1 MIDPDT
7 KNNIVSWNE
16 WVTRTTAFTKK
27 QSDGTSTVVD
37 AKNTTLEKKV
47 ASTEKLVELT
57 NNDLPRF
64 SIHLYNI
71 AHQFTR
77 IKELK
82 QSLAEDQVVVHFDY
96 SENYNCK
103 WSKEIKDTH
112 FGGCHKQVTLHTGV
126 LYFSEGQSEAFTTVS
141 SCLRHDAVATWAHLD
156 PVLEHIKTSHPS
168 AKNIHLVSDGPT
180 SQYRNKVSFYLAST
194 VPFMKGFKSVTWNFT
209 EASHGKG
216 APDGVGG
223 ALKNLADRL
232 VAYGTDIPDAEALL
246 HNLSKQSSVKLFKV
260 TEEKVETYRELV
272 PPSLKTVQGT
282 LKVHQ
287 LVSTDP
293 GWAMVLVVEYDGDLY
308 PGTVTQIVEDQ
319 FEVDTMNCAGENRFF
334 YPSIGFPGDKVW
346 YFRDNIKDMIP
357 EPMPATS
364 SARHFSVAAEI
375 WAKWRRGEERR

>member
-1 MIDPDT
+1 MYKRCRTCKDKTFLAMIDPDT

-16 WVTRTTAFTKK
+16 WVTRTTPFTTKL
-27 QSDGTSTVVD
+27 SDGTSTVVD

-82 QSLAEDQVVVHFDY
+82 ESLAEDQVVVHFDY

-246 HNLSKQSSVKLFKV
+246 HNLSKQSSVKLFEV

-287 LVSTDP
+287 VRN
-293 GWAMVLVVEYDGDLY
+293 Y
-308 PGTVTQIVEDQ
+308 TVNTQSHS
-319 FEVDTMNCAGENRFF
+319 DTI
-334 YPSIGFPGDKVW
+334 SI
-346 YFRDNIKDMIP
+346 
-357 EPMPATS
+357 
-364 SARHFSVAAEI
+364 HFTHSLTILNV
-375 WAKWRRGEERR
+375 